1 MEIKEIL
8 NKLKAEVKKLYG
20 KRFRNIVLYGSW
32 ARGEATDK
40 SDIDVVVILKG
51 KVIPGK
57 EIDKMIEIITDINL
71 KYSVLISIYPVSVD
85 DYLTINSPLLINV
98 RREGIA
104 A

>member
-8 NKLKAEVKKLYG
+8 TKLKEEIEKLYG
-20 KRFRNIVLYGSW
+20 KRFKNIVLYGSW

-40 SDIDVVVILKG
+40 SDIDVIVILKG

-57 EIDKMIEIITDINL
+57 EIDRMIDIITEINL
-71 KYSVLISIYPVSVD
+71 EYGVLISIYPVSED
-85 DYLTINSPLLINV
+85 DYFTVNSPLLINA